1 MSLGQGDSSDSRSPS
16 IKMELDVAFLRS
28 IRGILKVGELVTAF
42 VAMVCFATAAGSTYI
57 AASCLELL
65 ITAALLVLYVLK
77 LNKKFTFFF
86 WPLIDV
92 FNSVFAAIF
101 MFIICVTAVS
111 LHSAKGILGGG
122 IVGLMATALWCGDA
136 FLLFRR
142 ITFNQARTTSV
153 QRK

>member
-1 MSLGQGDSSDSRSPS
+1 
-16 IKMELDVAFLRS
+16 
-28 IRGILKVGELVTAF
+28 
-42 VAMVCFATAAGSTYI
+42 
-57 AASCLELL
+57 
-65 ITAALLVLYVLK
+65 
-77 LNKKFTFFF
+77 
-86 WPLIDV
+86 
-92 FNSVFAAIF
+92 